1 MDPDRD
7 EPDDP
12 MCLWSNAFSFEGNP
26 PSIYIGYDD
35 PCFDDFTT
43 AYRYNDEDEGVRHMG
58 ALEANELTL
67 NLFAFVSTTSPSAVF
82 VRMDME
88 KGKRLSKAL
97 QPDNVDTQAKA
108 FTAQVAIFGGAFGFI
123 GGDPVAMLQN
133 VQNMASSGQGKL
145 K

>member
-1 MDPDRD
+1 MRG
-7 EPDDP
+7 EQQGGQHGV
-12 MCLWSNAFSFEGNP
+12 NER
-26 PSIYIGYDD
+26 
-35 PCFDDFTT
+35 FDTD
-43 AYRYNDEDEGVRHMG
+43 
-58 ALEANELTL
+58 L
-67 NLFAFVSTTSPSAVF
+67 
-82 VRMDME
+82 DME